1 MNGDKF
7 QPVQTSSS
15 SAQVVEQIR
24 RLIQEG
30 ELAPGSRLPS
40 ERELAQRFGVSRP
53 TVREAIQSLASLH
66 LLEVRQGLGTFV
78 SAKVTTLED
87 PAFWVPWLSAG
98 GGNALHLHEVREAL
112 AAKTAALA
120 ARAVATGRQGA
131 AEALAALAAN
141 LEQMAAAAARPDPV
155 ALEQLDLEFHAL
167 LAEMGENP
175 FLVKLAKSLNHVF
188 RYRHAVIRVP
198 GAAPQSLEDHR
209 SIVAA
214 VRAGD
219 AEAAAL
225 AMSRHMDSTRSRLRD
240 LT

>member
-1 MNGDKF
+1 MDGVRF
-7 QPVQTSSS
+7 RPVQTSSS
-15 SAQVVEQIR
+15 SEQVVEQIR
-24 RLIQEG
+24 RLIQSG
-30 ELAPGSRLPS
+30 ELAPGMRLPG

-53 TVREAIQSLASLH
+53 TVREAIQSLASLR

-87 PAFWVPWLSAG
+87 PEFWVPWLTSGVGDAF
-98 GGNALHLHEVREAL
+98 HLLEVREAL

-120 ARAVATGRQGA
+120 ARAVAEGRAGA
-131 AEALAALAAN
+131 APKLAALAHN
-141 LEQMAAAAARPDPV
+141 LEQMAAAADRQDPV

-175 FLVKLAKSLNHVF
+175 YLVKLARSLNHVF

-198 GAAPQSLEDHR
+198 GWARQSLEEHAA
-209 SIVAA
+209 IAAA

-219 AEAAAL
+219 SQAAAAL
-225 AMSRHMDSTRSRLRD
+225 MTRHMESTKARLKD